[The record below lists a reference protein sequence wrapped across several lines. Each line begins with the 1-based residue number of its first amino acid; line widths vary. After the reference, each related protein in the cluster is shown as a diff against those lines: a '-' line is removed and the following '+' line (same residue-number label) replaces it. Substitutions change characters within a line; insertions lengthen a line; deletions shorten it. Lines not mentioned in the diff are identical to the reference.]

1 MAQCGLNGVLAAMLA
16 LAAGIAPSAAQAQIP
31 GDTLKVGVLSDMS
44 GPFASQAGPGS
55 VAAAQLAAEDFAK
68 EAGDLKVEIV
78 SADHQN
84 KPDVGGLIA
93 RKWVDQEGVAAIVD
107 LPNSAVGLAVSQLLN
122 EKNRTTL
129 ASSTATSDMTGKQ
142 CKNTTVQW
150 NLDTWALG
158 NAVGRAVTE
167 AGGKS
172 WYFISFEY
180 ALGQALERDTGEA
193 VKKAGGTVLG
203 SVRHPLGTTDFSSYL
218 LQAQGSGAN
227 VIGLADTGTDAIN
240 AVKQMGEF
248 GILQKGM
255 FLAALFMQITDIE
268 SIGLPQAKGLILSE
282 PFYWDLND
290 RTRAWSKRFA
300 ERMNGRMP
308 TINHA
313 GVYSSTM
320 AYLRAAKAANTIEGD
335 KVVAHMR
342 AAPIDDPLFGTVQIR
357 KDGRAV
363 HEMYVFRV
371 KSPEESKGRYDFY
384 QLTKT
389 IPADEAFR
397 PLDQGGCPLAQ

>member
-1 MAQCGLNGVLAAMLA
+1 MRVETRKVTMAQCGLNGVLAAMLA
-16 LAAGIAPSAAQAQIP
+16 LAAGIAPGAAQAQIP
-31 GDTLKVGVLSDMS
+31 GNTLKVGVLSDMS

-68 EAGDLKVEIV
+68 EAGGLKVEIV

-84 KPDVGGLIA
+84 KPDIGGLIA
-93 RKWVDQEGVAAIVD
+93 RRWVDQEGVTAIVD
-107 LPNSAVGLAVSQLLN
+107 LPNSAVGLAVSQLLD

-129 ASSTATSDMTGKQ
+129 ASSTATSDMTGKF
-142 CKNTTVQW
+142 CKKTTVQW

-158 NAVGRAVTE
+158 NAVGHAVTE
-167 AGGKS
+167 AGGRK

-180 ALGQALERDTGEA
+180 ALGQALERDTAEA
-193 VKKAGGTVLG
+193 VQKAGGTVLG
-203 SVRHPLGTTDFSSYL
+203 SMRHPLGTTDFSSYL

-227 VIGLADTGTDAIN
+227 VIGLADTGVDAIN

-268 SIGLPQAKGLILSE
+268 SIGLAQAKGLILSE
-282 PFYWDLND
+282 PFYWNLND
-290 RTRAWSKRFA
+290 QTRAWSQRFA

-313 GVYSSTM
+313 GVYSATM
-320 AYLRAAKAANTIEGD
+320 AYLRAAKAANAIEGD
-335 KVVAHMR
+335 KVVAQIR
-342 AAPIDDPLFGTVQIR
+342 SSPIDDPLFGKVEIR
-357 KDGRAV
+357 PDGRAVHEAV

-371 KSPEESKGRYDFY
+371 KSPEESKSRYDFY
-384 QLTKT
+384 ELT
-389 IPADEAFR
+389 
-397 PLDQGGCPLAQ
+397 